1 MVKLKLK
8 DNKRYLVVSYIIKHI
23 GNLRGFQQMDYFQIC
38 ILAGQMN
45 AIKTMNSMQSVVMH
59 AMDLMNG

>member
-1 MVKLKLK
+1 MAELKLE
-8 DNKRYLVVSYIIKHI
+8 DNERYFVVSYIIEFI

-45 AIKTMNSMQSVVMH
+45 AIQTINSMQSVVMH
-59 AMDLMNG
+59 AMTLMNG